1 MLKLRNSVISGF
13 LWSWVIGEG
22 QGAPFYC
29 LLSASVLL
37 GERLVL
43 ELLGGVS
50 SPDFAAVVDPRFSG
64 SR

>member
-1 MLKLRNSVISGF
+1 VVNIPSVSTWI
-13 LWSWVIGEG
+13 IGEERA
-22 QGAPFYC
+22 APFYC

-37 GERLVL
+37 GERLAL

>member
-1 MLKLRNSVISGF
+1 VF
-13 LWSWVIGEG
+13 HWVIGEER
-22 QGAPFYC
+22 AVPFYC

-43 ELLGGVS
+43 ELLGRVS
-50 SPDFAAVVDPRFSG
+50 SPDFVAVVDPRFSG